1 MTVERADRKGVQ
13 WELDGELRPL
23 LAATVLSAAFLALGW
38 ALERP
43 GLGLP
48 PWAAILAY
56 ALSYVTGGYMRVREG
71 LQALREGSLSIDLL
85 MVMGAAGAAALGR
98 WSEGA
103 VLIFLF
109 ALSNTLEEFAA
120 GRTRRAIQALMTL
133 RPDSARVR
141 RPDGREEEVP
151 VERLAPGDLVLVRPG
166 ERLPADG
173 EVVEG
178 RSAVD
183 QSPITGES
191 VPVEKAP
198 GDPVFAGTVNGGG
211 LLVIRVTRPASEST
225 LARVI
230 RLVEEAQ
237 EHKARVQRMT
247 EWIDRYYTLAV
258 VAVALAV
265 LVVPPLAL
273 GWDWGRSFY
282 LSMQLL
288 VVMSPCALV
297 IATPAALLSAIAAG
311 ARQGILFKGGA
322 HLEQAG
328 RIAVVAFD
336 KTGTLTEGRP
346 RVQAVEPFPGL
357 EAREVLRVAAAAEL
371 HSSHPLARAVV
382 AAAEAQGLAIPEP
395 EEVREEPGCGVIARV
410 EGREVRVGSLRFVA
424 PAGDGWLARAAGALE
439 DRGQTAVLVT
449 VDGRPAGAIG
459 LADGLRPGAAEAV
472 AALRRAGVRRV
483 VMLTGDNERV
493 AAAVAA
499 QVGVDEFRAGLLPG
513 EKLEAIRELERRY
526 GPVAMVGDGV
536 NDAPA
541 LAAATLGV
549 AMGGAGNDAVLESA
563 DVVLMSDE
571 LHRLP
576 EAFRLGRR
584 ARQVV
589 AQNLAFA
596 VGVIVVLVAFT
607 LAGSMTLPLA
617 VVGHEG
623 STILVALSGLR
634 LLLGS
639 GSRAGARRGR
649 GPGRQ
654 TGVDLDPAAAQAR
667 A

>member
-1 MTVERADRKGVQ
+1 MTVERVDRKGVA

-23 LAATVLSAAFLALGW
+23 LAATVLSAAFLVLGW
-38 ALERP
+38 VLERP
-43 GLGLP
+43 ALGLP

-56 ALSYVTGGYMRVREG
+56 ALSYVTGGYLRVREG
-71 LQALREGSLSIDLL
+71 LEALREGSLSIDLL
-85 MVMGAAGAAALGR
+85 MVLGAAGAAALGR

-211 LLVIRVTRPASEST
+211 LLVVRVTRPASEST

-265 LVVPPLAL
+265 LLVPPLAL

-282 LSMQLL
+282 LAMQLL

-311 ARQGILFKGGA
+311 ARQGILFKGGV

-328 RIAVVAFD
+328 RIAVVALD

-346 RVQAVEPFPGL
+346 RVQAVEACPGM
-357 EAREVLRVAAAAEL
+357 EAREVLRLAAAAEL
-371 HSSHPLARAVV
+371 HSTHPLARAVV
-382 AAAEAQGLAIPEP
+382 AAAEAQGLVIPEP
-395 EEVREEPGCGVIARV
+395 EEVREEPGCGVTARV

-424 PAGDGWLARAAGALE
+424 PEEADGWLARTAAALE
-439 DRGQTAVLVT
+439 SRGQTAVLVA
-449 VDGRPAGAIG
+449 VDGRPVGAIG

-499 QVGVDEFRAGLLPG
+499 QVGVDEYRAGLLPG

-549 AMGGAGNDAVLESA
+549 AMGGAGNDAALESA

-639 GSRAGARRGR
+639 GSREGRRGR
-649 GPGRQ
+649 GQ
-654 TGVDLDPAAAQAR
+654 KAGVDLDPAPAQAR
-667 A
+667 M